1 MDHNLNAY
9 KTNFLLSIPKKQAK
23 SYEID
28 LGQNNGAYDE
38 ELLIRYGDNT
48 LNHMKNKNR
57 GTNLNMDDIL
67 KMNEQLRP
75 FQEKQ
80 LPQEG
85 VISFKEMCESI
96 EEKMFKFENDS
107 KYLDDF
113 EKKLNKA
120 VEIMTNDIF
129 KFFDDT
135 YNQFNPELLEKYN
148 YLKSKIKEQ
157 KDENA
162 NLLKQIDFLLQ
173 ENTQIMD
180 MVYKVGSRL
189 KKLETRAGIDKKE
202 LPNSNDSKMSKGMSE
217 EGSGSNLRS
226 SQMVSGQVEKNIGEE
241 EEQVEFE
248 QDGNEEA
255 ANEEDNPLDNNIEVP
270 DDGEEEGK
278 VENQEGKILENL
290 MDNDESNL
298 VGDEEEDPNVENNEQ
313 NVEENVEEHVEENIE
328 DKQVEENNEENK
340 EENIDDKQVEGQE

>member
-85 VISFKEMCESI
+85 VVSFKEMCESI

-120 VEIMTNDIF
+120 VEVMTNDIF

-202 LPNSNDSKMSKGMSE
+202 LPNESKMSKGMSE

-226 SQMVSGQVEKNIGEE
+226 SQMVSGQVKNIGEE
-241 EEQVEFE
+241 EGQIEFE
-248 QDGNEEA
+248 QNEEM

-270 DDGEEEGK
+270 DDGEEEAK
-278 VENQEGKILENL
+278 EENHEGKILENL

-298 VGDEEEDPNVENNEQ
+298 VGDEEEDLNAENNEE
-313 NVEENVEEHVEENIE
+313 NVEENVEENKVENFEEN
-328 DKQVEENNEENK
+328 KEENNEENK
-340 EENIDDKQVEGQE
+340 EENVEDKQVEGQE